1 MNDYAGYIA
10 PALTDPKALRYLSGI
25 GLQYPGLGMIA
36 AIRNETATKRPDLK
50 LWETETPC
58 GGGRASVCGNG
69 PGTHNNS
76 WQWGEGQWQYMRSF
90 IESGV
95 SLCSQ
100 WNMVLDETGK
110 SGWNWSQCSPVT
122 VFKAAQTV
130 SYEGS
135 YWATKH
141 YSYFVE
147 PGAKVLLVSGGGAC
161 RTVNGACG
169 CARGCTTAD
178 SRGGGEGGRP
188 ISSSPSRIQRA
199 AAVANWCA
207 SDSSRNT
214 SLFFHGKIGPVCC
227 AAKATLLKMRTG
239 AGDRRAEL
247 RHQRAA
253 SAAVGGRQRSA
264 QRDVAGSLVL
274 DICDT
279 IDCTAAVSSVRG
291 GGHLLLFHAFQPLVI
306 RSSRA

>member
-95 SLCSQ
+95 SLYSQ

-178 SRGGGEGGRP
+178 SRGGGEEG
-188 ISSSPSRIQRA
+188 
-199 AAVANWCA
+199 
-207 SDSSRNT
+207 
-214 SLFFHGKIGPVCC
+214 
-227 AAKATLLKMRTG
+227 ATDQFIAFKNP
-239 AGDRRAEL
+239 
-247 RHQRAA
+247 
-253 SAAVGGRQRSA
+253 
-264 QRDVAGSLVL
+264 AGSSGGKLVRL
-274 DICDT
+274 GFFEKYVIVLPRKNRSYVLCSQSH
-279 IDCTAAVSSVRG
+279 SSEDAHRC
-291 GGHLLLFHAFQPLVI
+291 
-306 RSSRA
+306 R